1 MRKIELLNLLEELNF
16 PKDEYYVLS
25 GASLVLRGIKEE
37 ANDLDLCISE
47 ELFDQIKDKFNL
59 TDEKKNE
66 CGFYKINDNL
76 EIVVD
81 KKEDFK
87 MEMGEKYNLEDLQTI
102 LDFKIN
108 RNLPKDKKDIDNIKK
123 YLYREYRKS
132 CVNKSFRDKI

>member
-1 MRKIELLNLLEELNF
+1 MIMLFVF

-37 ANDLDLCISE
+37 ANDLDLCVSE

-59 TDEKKNE
+59 TDEKKND

-81 KKEDFK
+81 KK
-87 MEMGEKYNLEDLQTI
+87 
-102 LDFKIN
+102 
-108 RNLPKDKKDIDNIKK
+108 DIDNIKK
-123 YLYREYRKS
+123 YLYTKNTS
-132 CVNKSFRDKI
+132 LSNQ

>member
-37 ANDLDLCISE
+37 ANDLDLCVSE

-59 TDEKKNE
+59 TDEKKND
-66 CGFYKINDNL
+66 CGFYKINDKL

-123 YLYREYRKS
+123 YLYTKNTS
-132 CVNKSFRDKI
+132 LSNQ

>member
-37 ANDLDLCISE
+37 ANDLDLCVSE

-59 TDEKKNE
+59 TDEKKND
-66 CGFYKINDNL
+66 CGFYKINDKL

-87 MEMGEKYNLEDLQTI
+87 MEIGEKYNLEDLQTI

-123 YLYREYRKS
+123 YLYTKNTS
-132 CVNKSFRDKI
+132 LSNQ

>member
-1 MRKIELLNLLEELNF
+1 MRKIELLNLLEKLNF

-81 KKEDFK
+81 KKENFK
-87 MEMGEKYNLEDLQTI
+87 METGEKYNLEDLQTI
-102 LDFKIN
+102 LYFKIN

-123 YLYREYRKS
+123 YLQEK
-132 CVNKSFRDKI
+132 NL

>member
-66 CGFYKINDNL
+66 CGFYKINDKL
-76 EIVVD
+76 EIVV
-81 KKEDFK
+81 
-87 MEMGEKYNLEDLQTI
+87 
-102 LDFKIN
+102 
-108 RNLPKDKKDIDNIKK
+108 DKKDIDNIKK
-123 YLYREYRKS
+123 YLYTKNTS
-132 CVNKSFRDKI
+132 LSNQ

>member
-1 MRKIELLNLLEELNF
+1 MKKIELLNLLKELNF

-37 ANDLDLCISE
+37 ANDLDLCISK
-47 ELFDQIKDKFNL
+47 ELFNHIKNKFNL
-59 TDEKKNE
+59 TDERKNE

-87 MEMGEKYNLEDLQTI
+87 MEMGEKYNLENLQTI
-102 LDFKIN
+102 LDFKIK
-108 RNLPKDKKDIDNIKK
+108 RNKPKDKEDIENIKK
-123 YLYREYRKS
+123 YLHTQNTS
-132 CVNKSFRDKI
+132 LSSQ